1 MTFASTFSGIL
12 RSVIAGSIV
21 CAALGSSSEANER
34 TDIVLERFT
43 DWELICPSEDVC
55 RIGQRL
61 AAPETGDTL
70 FAITALPAREGGPLV
85 GIVSVPLRGYLAPG
99 IELRVDGGRPFQIL
113 YETCDPSGCHAGFPI
128 EGEVLTA
135 FRRGLDARFRVWTAQ
150 ERPVDVTVSLRG
162 FTRALDALRERS

>member
-1 MTFASTFSGIL
+1 MSAAS
-12 RSVIAGSIV
+12 
-21 CAALGSSSEANER
+21 ANER
-34 TDIVLERFT
+34 RNVVLEQFT
-43 DWELICPSEDVC
+43 DWELICPPDDVC

-70 FAITALPAREGGPLV
+70 FAITALPAPEGGPLV

-128 EGEVLTA
+128 DGEVLAA

-150 ERPVDVTVSLRG
+150 ERPVAGTVSLRG
-162 FTRALDALRERS
+162 FTRALEALRERSS